1 MANPRTADYPLTLT
15 APKGSNNTTD
25 KTPSAPDTRATT
37 PPHDGWTPLGPILW
51 AHTSRGCAALTRGY
65 RVVRPLR
72 GRQPHHQLRSGT
84 GDSEA
89 RGDMRTRSAADSEA
103 QGDMR
108 LRSATGIEA
117 QEVMRLRSVA
127 GDEAQEVM
135 RLRSAAGDEARG
147 GMQTRSV
154 ADTETQGGMRPYK
167 GRTNL

>member
-1 MANPRTADYPLTLT
+1 MSKANPRTADSPLTLT

-51 AHTSRGCAALTRGY
+51 AHTSRGCATLTRGY

-72 GRQPHHQLRSGT
+72 GRLPHHQLRSGT
-84 GDSEA
+84 AGDETQEV
-89 RGDMRTRSAADSEA
+89 MRPHSAADSEA
-103 QGDMR
+103 QGDIR
-108 LRSATGIEA
+108 TRSA
-117 QEVMRLRSVA
+117 A

-154 ADTETQGGMRPYK
+154 ADTETQRGMRPYR

>member
-1 MANPRTADYPLTLT
+1 
-15 APKGSNNTTD
+15 
-25 KTPSAPDTRATT
+25 
-37 PPHDGWTPLGPILW
+37 
-51 AHTSRGCAALTRGY
+51 
-65 RVVRPLR
+65 
-72 GRQPHHQLRSGT
+72 
-84 GDSEA
+84 
-89 RGDMRTRSAADSEA
+89 
-103 QGDMR
+103 MR

-117 QEVMRLRSVA
+117 QRSVA

>member
-1 MANPRTADYPLTLT
+1 MANPRTADSPLTLA

-25 KTPSAPDTRATT
+25 KTPQAPDTRATI

-51 AHTSRGCAALTRGY
+51 AHTSRGCATLTRGY

-72 GRQPHHQLRSGT
+72 GRLPHHQLRSGT
-84 GDSEA
+84 AGDETQEV
-89 RGDMRTRSAADSEA
+89 MQLRSAADSEA

-127 GDEAQEVM
+127 GDEA
-135 RLRSAAGDEARG
+135 RG
-147 GMQTRSV
+147 GMQTRS
-154 ADTETQGGMRPYK
+154 ATGDEALRGMRPYK